1 MNDPA
6 QVAVILSLTSGSG
19 NSGDIQIRTP
29 LLRVTDNAVISAA
42 TLGAGAAGNVW
53 VESDRIELSRGG
65 TIGSS
70 SFVSGNAGTLNLN
83 ARQIELKE
91 GGLIS
96 TNSLGS
102 GNAGSIVI
110 DASESLILTGS
121 NTNIPSAVRSTVRS
135 APLILQQLFGAPA
148 NATGNGG
155 SITIRSPQVLLS
167 NQAQI
172 NVRNEGSG
180 EGGNIDIQTERLILD
195 NRTSLVAAT
204 KVEIGRAHV

>member
-1 MNDPA
+1 MLFRSIDINARNLVVSDIARVSSLAFGTGSTGDIRIQASEGVSIKSKVLNDPA
-6 QVAVILSLTSGSG
+6 QVAVILSLTNGSG

-29 LLRVTDNAVISAA
+29 LLRVADNAVVSAA
-42 TLGAGAAGNVW
+42 TLGRGRAGNVG

-70 SFVSGNAGTLNLN
+70 SFVSGNAGTLNLI
-83 ARQIELKE
+83 ARRIELKE

-110 DASESLILTGS
+110 DASEALILTGIYN
-121 NTNIPSAVRSTVRS
+121 NTPSAVRSTVRS

-148 NATGNGG
+148 NATGN
-155 SITIRSPQVLLS
+155 
-167 NQAQI
+167 
-172 NVRNEGSG
+172 
-180 EGGNIDIQTERLILD
+180 
-195 NRTSLVAAT
+195 
-204 KVEIGRAHV
+204 EIGRAHV